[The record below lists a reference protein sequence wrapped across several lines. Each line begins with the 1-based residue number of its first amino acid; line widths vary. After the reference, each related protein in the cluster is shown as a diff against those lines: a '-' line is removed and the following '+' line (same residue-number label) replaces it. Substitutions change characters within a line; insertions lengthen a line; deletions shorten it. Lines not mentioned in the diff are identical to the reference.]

1 MRLFEHVFRVKKVLM
16 KNPRYLTKTR
26 MKLGLECPKKLF
38 YYGKDEFETLNTG
51 NEGTRIVHVRL
62 TGSVFVDQGLIRE
75 LT

>member
-38 YYGKDEFETLNTG
+38 YYGKEEFETLNTG
-51 NEGTRIVHVRL
+51 NEFLEALAEGGFQVE
-62 TGSVFVDQGLIRE
+62 E
-75 LT
+75 LARFQY